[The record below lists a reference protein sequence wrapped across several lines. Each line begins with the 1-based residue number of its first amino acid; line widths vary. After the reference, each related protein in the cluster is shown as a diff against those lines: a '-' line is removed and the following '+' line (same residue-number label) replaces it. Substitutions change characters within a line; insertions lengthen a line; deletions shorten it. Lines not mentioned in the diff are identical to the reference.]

1 MHTFVFVC
9 MCVCVCVSV
18 CVCVCMRVDVGMTL
32 STPQYSTLSGAV
44 AMVTS
49 VNCLDWLEELL
60 NGLWVPGGNTK
71 PRYRGM
77 PLVILAIDECI
88 EEGVCVH
95 VHVLITIELHV

>member
-9 MCVCVCVSV
+9 VCGCVCLCVCVGVS
-18 CVCVCMRVDVGMTL
+18 VGMTL

-88 EEGVCVH
+88 EEGVYMYMY
-95 VHVLITIELHV
+95 